1 MHTTN
6 IPGNNELPTSL
17 RLIRSTALALATAAV
32 LLIAAILP
40 AEYGYDPT
48 GTGEILGLTEMGRVK
63 MALMQEMEAEKE
75 MVKAMEAMPTET
87 IEIPAEEPPVE
98 DTTVEAAMPPE
109 VPSET
114 GTSAA
119 AQDETRIMLA
129 PGQTAEIKVV
139 MMKGA
144 AVSYRWQA
152 DSPVNVDVHGDP
164 ADAPKD
170 FYHGYGKGKNITKS
184 SGTIVAAFDGKH
196 GWFWRNRS
204 EKTVTLVLNT
214 HGNYRKLKRIL

>member
-1 MHTTN
+1 
-6 IPGNNELPTSL
+6 
-17 RLIRSTALALATAAV
+17 
-32 LLIAAILP
+32 
-40 AEYGYDPT
+40 
-48 GTGEILGLTEMGRVK
+48 
-63 MALMQEMEAEKE
+63 

-87 IEIPAEEPPVE
+87 FEIPAEEPPVE
-98 DTTVEAAMPPE
+98 DTTAEAAMPPE

-114 GTSAA
+114 GTSAVSTGRNA
-119 AQDETRIMLA
+119 HHARARPNRRNQVGHDEVR
-129 PGQTAEIKVV
+129 
-139 MMKGA
+139 A
-144 AVSYRWQA
+144 AVSHRWQA

-204 EKTVTLVLNT
+204 EKNSHARFEHSRQLPRIETYFVTT
-214 HGNYRKLKRIL
+214 RKTGALYGKDKLSGESPGDRKSLGVAFQCDSEQPIPDEAPCPPRAFHTGKTQPYAFIS